1 VARDLSVCVVLVVA
15 SMSHF
20 RAVCLF
26 PGFSQLRSSIK
37 NSSIK
42 SSSSSSS
49 SLQAALLNACQ
60 L

>member
-1 VARDLSVCVVLVVA
+1 MTRDLSVCAVLVVA

-20 RAVCLF
+20 REVCSFL
-26 PGFSQLRSSIK
+26 GFLQLRSSIK
-37 NSSIK
+37 NS